1 MPQSLP
7 KADQFTKNSKRRRIW
22 LGVSYSYANKVVK
35 ALNAELAEKGFMVVT
50 GKVSRKFFE
59 ERFYGMNT
67 TANQQKGE
75 Q

>member
-1 MPQSLP
+1 MNISYMLT
-7 KADQFTKNSKRRRIW
+7 TKDVAAE

-35 ALNAELAEKGFMVVT
+35 ALNEELAGKGYMVVT

-67 TANQQKGE
+67 TANQQKGD

>member
-1 MPQSLP
+1 MNISYMLT
-7 KADQFTKNSKRRRIW
+7 TKDVASE

-35 ALNAELAEKGFMVVT
+35 ALNTELAEKGYMVVT

-67 TANQQKGE
+67 TSNQQKGE

>member
-1 MPQSLP
+1 MNISYMLT
-7 KADQFTKNSKRRRIW
+7 TKDVASE

-35 ALNAELAEKGFMVVT
+35 SLNAELAEKGYMVVT

-67 TANQQKGE
+67 TSNQQKGE